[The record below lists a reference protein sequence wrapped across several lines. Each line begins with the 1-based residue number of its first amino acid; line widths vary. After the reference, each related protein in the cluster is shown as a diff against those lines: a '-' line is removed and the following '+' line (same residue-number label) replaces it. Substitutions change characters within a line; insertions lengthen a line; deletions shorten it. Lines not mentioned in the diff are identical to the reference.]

1 MDAAQIVYQSRQ
13 DGLVI
18 PSPRALVP
26 VYRINWQ
33 FAEMVLEI
41 LVKNVT
47 MEMFYLEM
55 VAALLAQL
63 KISGSVAWE
72 QETYLIS
79 VAVMYNI

>member
-1 MDAAQIVYQSRQ
+1 
-13 DGLVI
+13 
-18 PSPRALVP
+18 
-26 VYRINWQ
+26 
-33 FAEMVLEI
+33 
-41 LVKNVT
+41 